1 MATTTTTTWTSAI
14 LSEALA
20 ERAIP
25 ANLPKQV
32 VSNLVNQDS
41 IDGQATKTKQY
52 PVLTDL
58 VAASSLT
65 EGTDIAATTTLA
77 YGTAVTVTPSE
88 VGEMAE
94 ITNQAIRR
102 KFPGLGSNAV
112 QALMNSADVGPIVD
126 ALAEQAQRLAA
137 MALEDAESSCV
148 DLVAGFSN
156 TVGTSGTDLAVSDL
170 MGLTKSER
178 AEIARQIKNTSG
190 VLKVESIVTR
200 G

>member
-32 VSNLVNQDS
+32 VINLVNQDS

-58 VAASSLT
+58 GAASSLT

-77 YGTAVTVTPSE
+77 YGRVPAWSTGRSPPTSTASPGTHSTAPPTPES
-88 VGEMAE
+88 
-94 ITNQAIRR
+94 TW
-102 KFPGLGSNAV
+102 
-112 QALMNSADVGPIVD
+112 IVRD
-126 ALAEQAQRLAA
+126 
-137 MALEDAESSCV
+137 
-148 DLVAGFSN
+148 
-156 TVGTSGTDLAVSDL
+156 
-170 MGLTKSER
+170 
-178 AEIARQIKNTSG
+178 
-190 VLKVESIVTR
+190 
-200 G
+200 